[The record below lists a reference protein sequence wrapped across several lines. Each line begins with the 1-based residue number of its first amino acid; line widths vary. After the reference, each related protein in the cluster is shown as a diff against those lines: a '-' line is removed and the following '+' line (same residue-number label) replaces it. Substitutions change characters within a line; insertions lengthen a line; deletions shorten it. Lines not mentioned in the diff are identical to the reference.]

1 MVCICTT
8 AGKLSSDCF
17 SKIFQRLCRG
27 QKHLKITPSR
37 KPRCP
42 SPSIRGTFFIPFF
55 NASFSATA
63 LFRRVFPNVLYNLHP
78 AKMWP
83 AHGTEM
89 CGLRVRQCLVVE
101 CGSGFGIGC
110 GVGGMFV
117 QNICFFVFLHARR
130 LIASNE
136 DRRLPFR
143 AEVAQRL

>member
-8 AGKLSSDCF
+8 AGKLSSDFC
-17 SKIFQRLCRG
+17 KIFQRLCRG

-42 SPSIRGTFFIPFF
+42 SPSIRCPFLLFPFF

-63 LFRRVFPNVLYNLHP
+63 LFRRVFPNVLYNLH
-78 AKMWP
+78 AANMWP
-83 AHGTEM
+83 AHRTEM
-89 CGLRVRQCLVVE
+89 CGLRVRQCLCVE
-101 CGSGFGIGC
+101 FVSGFWLGY

-117 QNICFFVFLHARR
+117 PDIWFFVFLNARR

-136 DRRLPFR
+136 DR
-143 AEVAQRL
+143 